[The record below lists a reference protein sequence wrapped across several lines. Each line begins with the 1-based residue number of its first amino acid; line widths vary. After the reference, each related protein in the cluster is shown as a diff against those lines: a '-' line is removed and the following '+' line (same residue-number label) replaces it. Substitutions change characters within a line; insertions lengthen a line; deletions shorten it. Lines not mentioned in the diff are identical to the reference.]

1 MNKDALIY
9 IAGHKGAL
17 GHALWDKLQAAGYTN
32 LLGCELPELDMTD
45 NAAVKEFFRK
55 NKPDCVILLA
65 ALAAGINFRKTNPVE
80 MLLVNLQITINVLS
94 EARAAGVQKFIN
106 ISSALLYPSEA
117 AIPIRE
123 NSATHVN
130 LEELDTS
137 YTLAKSV
144 GAQLCRYYRKQYAA
158 DFYTVVP
165 CNFFG
170 PYSPFEGDKAGVIA
184 SLIRKMHEAKL
195 HHDDHIEVWG
205 TGNACREFL
214 SVLDVADALTFLVG
228 HDVPYD
234 LVNIGR
240 NEEHSIREVAQLIK
254 KVVGFEGELRF
265 DTTKPEGRMHM
276 QLDTER
282 LFNLGWRPKL
292 TLEQAIQITYDW
304 YLQQEGVSAV

>member
-1 MNKDALIY
+1 MKKDALIY

-17 GHALWDKLQAAGYTN
+17 GHALWSNLEAAGYTN
-32 LLGCELPELDMTD
+32 LIGRELPELDMTD
-45 NAAVKEFFRK
+45 NAAVKAFFK
-55 NKPDCVILLA
+55 EHKPDCVVLLA
-65 ALAAGINFRKTNPVE
+65 ALAAGINYRKTHPVE

-94 EARAAGVQKFIN
+94 EARAAGVEKFIN

-117 AIPIRE
+117 KIPIRE
-123 NSATHVN
+123 SSATHVS

-144 GAQLCRYYRKQYAA
+144 GTQLCRHYRKQYDA

-184 SLIRKMHEAKL
+184 SLIRKMHEAKQRK
-195 HHDDHIEVWG
+195 DGYIEVWG

-214 SVLDVADALTFLVG
+214 SVLDVADALMFLIE
-228 HDVPYD
+228 HDVAYD
-234 LVNIGR
+234 LINIGR
-240 NEEHSIREVAQLIK
+240 NEEHTIREVAQLIK

-265 DTTKPEGRMHM
+265 DATKPEGRMHM

-282 LFNLGWRPKL
+282 LFDMGWRPKL
-292 TLEQAIQITYDW
+292 TLEQAIQVTYDW
-304 YLQQEGVSAV
+304 YLRQKGDLEQ